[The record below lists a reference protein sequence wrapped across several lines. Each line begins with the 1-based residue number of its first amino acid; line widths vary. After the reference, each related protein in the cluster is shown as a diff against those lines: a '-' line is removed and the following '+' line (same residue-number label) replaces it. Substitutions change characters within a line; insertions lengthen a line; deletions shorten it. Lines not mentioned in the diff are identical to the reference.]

1 MNDFQFD
8 NDEIIG
14 NWECDECGFTY
25 RSAISERLG
34 QCPQCGAPGES
45 FSFWSDVEEEYR
57 EEELE
62 PVAPEVFE
70 EEDDEEK
77 EEEEEFIDE
86 FDDSDDDDY

>member
-1 MNDFQFD
+1 MMNDFQFN

-45 FSFWSDVEEEYR
+45 FSFWSDVEDEHQEEAP
-57 EEELE
+57 E
-62 PVAPEVFE
+62 PEPEVFE
-70 EEDDEEK
+70 EEEDEEYA
-77 EEEEEFIDE
+77 ED
-86 FDDSDDDDY
+86 FDDSDDDY